1 MINEYFKMLGHKVR
15 SLITGE
21 EGIVVSVSFDLNGCV
36 QACVNLGFDKEGKR
50 RESAW
55 HDTKSLEILAGPP
68 VYKQPD
74 FVNVPGGREL
84 PLK

>member
-36 QACVNLGFDKEGKR
+36 QACD
-50 RESAW
+50 ESWIRQRGQAPGVRM
-55 HDTKSLEILAGPP
+55 AR
-68 VYKQPD
+68 YKVIGD
-74 FVNVPGGREL
+74 IGRASRIQTARFR
-84 PLK
+84 